1 METLSI
7 AGRGDRHAYPTTVV
21 RVLMTGGW
29 SALIPLVVLA
39 LDWRL
44 RGFHA
49 MPFGCAMMMI
59 VVFLPMAISD
69 ATSGS
74 EDLVLLLR
82 GGRP

>member
-1 METLSI
+1 VETLSI

-49 MPFGCAMMMI
+49 MPCPLG
-59 VVFLPMAISD
+59 V
-69 ATSGS
+69 
-74 EDLVLLLR
+74 R
-82 GGRP
+82 